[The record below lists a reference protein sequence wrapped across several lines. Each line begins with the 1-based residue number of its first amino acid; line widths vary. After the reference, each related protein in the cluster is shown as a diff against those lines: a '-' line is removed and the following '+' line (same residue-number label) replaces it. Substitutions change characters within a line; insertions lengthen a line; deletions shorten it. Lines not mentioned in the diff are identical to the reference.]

1 MSQGVPLHPTGVVTG
16 RSPAAPPL
24 TRARAC
30 ACSTVVVSSG
40 RSPTMTAKGCLR
52 AFPCTSRAPSQ
63 GIPLRRPPHQSSR
76 VRLLDRSG
84 IKRASPHH
92 DGKGVSQ
99 GVPLHPT
106 GAVSGHPPA
115 APPCQVLP
123 GTNGGPYH
131 PLHFAT
137 SSYGEG

>member
-1 MSQGVPLHPTGVVTG
+1 M
-16 RSPAAPPL
+16 
-24 TRARAC
+24 
-30 ACSTVVVSSG
+30 VSSG
-40 RSPTMTAKGCLR
+40 RPPTMKARDVSGRPPAPHGRRHR
-52 AFPCTSRAPSQ
+52 ASPCGA
-63 GIPLRRPPHQSSR
+63 PPHQSSR
-76 VRLLDRSG
+76 VRLLDRRG
-84 IKRASPHH
+84 IKWASPHH